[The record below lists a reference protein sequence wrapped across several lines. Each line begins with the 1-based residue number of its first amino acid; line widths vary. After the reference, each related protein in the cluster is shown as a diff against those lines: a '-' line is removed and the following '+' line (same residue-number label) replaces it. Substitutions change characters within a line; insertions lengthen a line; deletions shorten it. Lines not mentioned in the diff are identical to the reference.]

1 MFKDIH
7 IRVNDTVYEKLKR
20 AAEGQQ
26 RSIPTY
32 MEYTALSHLNDEVQK
47 ADEITTLEQLAKNLK
62 EEIKGKRKTSYKV
75 VA

>member
-1 MFKDIH
+1 MSRDIH
-7 IRVNDTVYEKLKR
+7 IRVNDEVYEKLKK

-32 MEYTALSHLNDEVQK
+32 MEYAALSHLNDDVQK
-47 ADEITTLEQLAKNLK
+47 ADDITSLEQLAKSLK
-62 EEIKGKRKTSYKV
+62 EEIRGKRKTSYKV